1 MPELIMID
9 EPECKLD
16 SETATTISMVSLFA
30 GLGGLISEIVDSC
43 VDKLIAS
50 FQNAWARIREIFE
63 RFMDD
68 YISATHREKEEVKRR
83 RLHALF
89 MAALL
94 FVIAKPIALMFVIC
108 CVIVRSIQL
117 HKHQDRGSEPLSDDS
132 FNNVPL
138 LTIA

>member
-1 MPELIMID
+1 MSELIMID
-9 EPECKLD
+9 EPESDLPP
-16 SETATTISMVSLFA
+16 ETVTGI
-30 GLGGLISEIVDSC
+30 GKLISDIVDSC
-43 VDKLIAS
+43 VDELVVS
-50 FQNAWARIREIFE
+50 LQNTWTHIRENIE
-63 RFMDD
+63 NILNNIESIM
-68 YISATHREKEEVKRR
+68 HKEKEEVKRR